1 MRVRKRVY
9 VSGRVQG
16 VFFRDSARTVASEAG
31 VAGFATNLADGRVEL
46 VLEGDE
52 DAVLEVISWAKNG
65 PSHAH
70 VEEVE
75 VVDEAPQGLSG
86 FRIS

>member
-1 MRVRKRVY
+1 M
-9 VSGRVQG
+9 
-16 VFFRDSARTVASEAG
+16 FFRDSARTVASEAG
-31 VAGFATNLADGRVEL
+31 VAGSATNLADGRVEL

-52 DAVLEVISWAKNG
+52 DAVLGVISWAKNG

-70 VEEVE
+70 VEEVDA
-75 VVDEAPQGLSG
+75 VDEAPQGLSG

>member
-9 VSGRVQG
+9 VSGQVQG

-31 VAGFATNLADGRVEL
+31 ITGSATNLSDGRVEI

-65 PSHAH
+65 PSHAD

-75 VVDEAPQGLSG
+75 VVDEAPQGVSG

>member
-1 MRVRKRVY
+1 MRNRVY
-9 VSGRVQG
+9 LSGHVQG

-31 VAGFATNLADGRVEL
+31 IAGSATNLSDGRVEL

-70 VEEVE
+70 VDSVE
-75 VVDEAPQGLSG
+75 VVDDAPQGLSG
-86 FRIS
+86 FRIT